1 MVYVEITE
9 DKLFDNNC
17 MFIEIDEEDVN
28 SICYDFDIFLEH
40 LLETAN
46 GRILQRIGDV
56 VLFQVEDIE
65 RVYGICK
72 DEYMRLIFTFQVQL
86 GSFTM
91 KEYDKLMTQ
100 LAIFGMPSSELII

>member
-1 MVYVEITE
+1 MVYVEIME
-9 DKLFDNNC
+9 DKLFDNNS
-17 MFIEIDEEDVN
+17 MIIEIDEEDVN
-28 SICYDFDIFLEH
+28 SMCYDFGIFLEH

-65 RVYGICK
+65 RVFGICK
-72 DEYMRLIFTFQVQL
+72 DEYMRLIFTFQVEL